1 MKYIEPT
8 EPVVITTKREKYRKG
23 VLMTHKK
30 KRDQEPALEDECG
43 LQPRRQVTRLQSQVT
58 RLPF

>member
-8 EPVVITTKREKYRKG
+8 EPVIITTKREKYRKG
-23 VLMTHKK
+23 VLMTYKK

-43 LQPRRQVTRLQSQVT
+43 FSPGDR
-58 RLPF
+58 